1 MNKPYDA
8 TQEFK
13 PFSNRGK
20 GGALVE
26 ALTYTNHPNKDGYR
40 KWAGK
45 PNKSQHRPNRR
56 VRASIGGDIRNGYV
70 WNKV

>member
-13 PFSNRGK
+13 PFPNRGQ

-26 ALTYTNHPNKDGYR
+26 ALAYTKHPNKKGWPS
-40 KWAGK
+40 KNTSKHA
-45 PNKSQHRPNRR
+45 PNRR
-56 VRASIGGDIRNGYV
+56 IRSSIGGDIRNGYV